1 MSSNKAGR
9 YSMLTT
15 PVPGTTGTGL
25 DQLVDAVFADTG
37 LAGTNMAP
45 ELLGGAGAA
54 NGLNQIILEAA
65 AATGAAADSLFTAT
79 EVIAMNAW
87 IREHRLTEW
96 TGLHGD
102 DEGGEETGFH
112 LIQNDGG
119 NLQHRGQALF
129 DTVADGIYHLGF
141 EIRDNRFLN
150 EDGDANAS
158 VDQVAAWLTQF
169 YTDHSRTGSGL
180 DRITNLIMADAGLP
194 MKTPEADIGGGADA
208 ANSLNQLIMDGL
220 AAVGALGDGKVSTAD
235 VIAVNAWIRADAT
248 RLARFIE
255 LHGDDENGSETG
267 YHLVQN
273 DGATT
278 KFFGKNLVNTVAD
291 GVYHIGFQIVDGRF
305 RNEDGDANATV
316 SDVADWLNYFLSD
329 ASSTGTGLDRIV
341 DTIKVDAGLARNTP
355 AADIDGGAGAANAL
369 NALIL
374 EGIAATGA
382 MADGWITSADL
393 EAINAWLR
401 ADPLRLAR
409 FIELHGDDE
418 NGSETGYHLV
428 QNDGATTNYF
438 GQNLVNTVADGIY
451 HFGFTIEN
459 GRFLNEDG
467 DANATL
473 ANVASWLNYFIKG
486 STLVVGAD
494 AASLLTGTE
503 GADQIVGQWNADTV
517 QAGDG
522 DDLINAGYG
531 NDLINGG
538 GGNDLIFGEGGND
551 TMDGGNGSD
560 TYQVTGNQAGG
571 WSSFAGFDTY
581 ADTGAA
587 GSDRI
592 VATGADVDI
601 GLRSF
606 SATNGIEVIDAS
618 GATGTTRLLGDS
630 SNDTLDLR
638 GVTLAGNIVI
648 DGAYG
653 NDVLYGNNAD
663 NTLRGGGGNDTMDGG
678 NGSDTYQVTGN
689 QAGGWSSFAGFD
701 TYADTGA
708 AGSDRIVATG
718 ADVDIG
724 LRSFS
729 ATNGIEVI
737 DASGATGTTRLLGDS
752 SNDTLDLRGV
762 TLAGNIVIDGAYGN
776 DVLYGNNA
784 DNTLRGGGGND
795 TMDGGN
801 GSDTYQVTGNQ
812 AGGWSS
818 FAGFDTYADTGAAG
832 SDRIVATGADV
843 DIGLRSFSATNGIEV
858 IDASGATGTTRLLG
872 DSSNDTLDLRG
883 VTLAGNIVIDGAYG
897 NDVLYGNNAD
907 NTLRGGGGND
917 TMDGGNGSDTYQ
929 VTGNQAGGWSSFA
942 GFDTYADTGAA
953 GSDRIVATGADVDI
967 GLRSF
972 SATNGIEVIDASGAT
987 GTTRLLGDSSND
999 TLDLRGVTLAGNIVI
1014 DGAYGNDV
1022 LYGNNADNTLRGG
1035 GGNDTMDGGNGS
1047 DTYQVTG
1054 NQAGGWSSFAG
1065 FDTYADTGAA
1075 GSDRIVATG
1084 ADVDIGLRSFS
1095 ATNGIEV
1102 IDASGATGT
1111 TRLLGDSSNDT
1122 LDLRGV
1128 TLAGNIVI
1136 DGAYGNDVLY
1146 GNNADNTLR
1155 GGGGNDTMDGGNGS
1169 DTYQVT
1175 GNQAGGWSSFAG
1187 FDTYA
1192 DTGAA
1197 GSDRI
1202 VATGADVDIGLR
1214 SFSATNGIE
1223 VIDASG
1229 ATGTTRLLG
1238 DSSNDTL
1245 DLRGVTLAG
1254 NIVIDGAYGNDVLYG
1269 NNADNTL
1276 RGGGGNDTM
1285 DGGNGSDTYQV
1296 TGNQAGG
1303 WSSFAGFDTYA
1314 DTGAA
1319 GSDRIVATGADV
1331 DIGLR
1336 SFSATNGIE
1345 VIDASGATGT
1355 TRLLGDSSNDTLD
1368 LRGVTLAG
1376 NIVIDGAYGDDRLV
1390 GGITGDV
1397 LRGGSGND
1405 LLVGGA
1411 GQDSLD
1417 GGSGNDLLLGSQGVA
1432 GGRELYV
1439 GGAGSDRIAL
1449 AHNDGSAVDI
1459 RGGSQSGTD
1468 GASDLITLV
1477 GTRGAL
1483 AFLATVLDFEVGK
1496 DRIDLSQL
1504 RDAGNNVMALDDLII
1519 STSGGNTQIGFAA
1532 GVHAVDGGSIDV
1544 QITLVGVTGVS
1555 ASAFSFG
1562 APTLPWGLATL
1573 DSALGYL

>member
-9 YSMLTT
+9 FSMLSA
-15 PVPGTTGTGL
+15 PVTGTTGTGL
-25 DQLVDAVFADTG
+25 DQLVDAVFSDTG
-37 LAGTNMAP
+37 LSGANMATD
-45 ELLGGAGAA
+45 LLGGAAA
-54 NGLNQIILEAA
+54 ADGLNQIILDAA
-65 AATGAAADSLFTAT
+65 AATGAATDRIFTAS

-87 IREHRLTEW
+87 IREHRLPEW
-96 TGLHGD
+96 TALHGD
-102 DEGGEETGFH
+102 DEGAEETGFH

-119 NLQHRGQALF
+119 NLKYRGDALF

-158 VDQVAAWLTQF
+158 VNQVAAWLTQF
-169 YTDHSRTGSGL
+169 FTDHSRTASGL

-194 MKTPEADIGGGADA
+194 MKTLEAEIAGGADA
-208 ANSLNQLIMDGL
+208 ANSINQLIMDGL
-220 AAVGALGDGKVSTAD
+220 TAVGALGDGKVSTAD
-235 VIAVNAWIRADAT
+235 VIALNAWIRADAT
-248 RLARFIE
+248 RLTRFIE

-278 KFFGKNLVNTVAD
+278 RFFGKNLVNTVAD
-291 GVYHIGFQIVDGRF
+291 GVYHIGFEIVDGRF

-341 DTIKVDAGLARNTP
+341 DTIKVDAGLARNSP

-382 MADGWITSADL
+382 MADSWITSTDL

-401 ADPLRLAR
+401 ADPVRLAR

-428 QNDGATTNYF
+428 QNDGANTNYF

-451 HFGFTIEN
+451 HIGFTIEN

-473 ANVASWLNYFIKG
+473 ADVASWLNYFIKG
-486 STLVVGAD
+486 STLVIGAD
-494 AASLLTGTE
+494 AASLLTGTD
-503 GADQIVGQWNADTV
+503 GADQIIGQWNADTIE
-517 QAGDG
+517 AGAG
-522 DDLINAGYG
+522 DDLVNAGYG
-531 NDLINGG
+531 NDLICGG
-538 GGNDLIFGEGGND
+538 DGDDLLLGEGGDD

-560 TYQVTGNQAGG
+560 TYQVSGNQAGG

-581 ADTGAA
+581 ADTGAL
-587 GSDRI
+587 GTDRI

-601 GLRSF
+601 GLRNF
-606 SATNGIEVIDAS
+606 STASSGIEEIDAS
-618 GATGTTRLLGDS
+618 GATGTVRLVGDWS
-630 SNDTLDLR
+630 ADTIDLR
-638 GVTLAGNIVI
+638 GVTVLGNVVV
-648 DGAYG
+648 DGYHG
-653 NDVLYGNNAD
+653 NDTLFGNDAD
-663 NTLRGGGGNDTMDGG
+663 NTLRGGGGDDSLDGG
-678 NGSDTYQVTGN
+678 NGSDTYQVSGN

-708 AGSDRIVATG
+708 
-718 ADVDIG
+718 
-724 LRSFS
+724 
-729 ATNGIEVI
+729 
-737 DASGATGTTRLLGDS
+737 SGT
-752 SNDTLDLRGV
+752 
-762 TLAGNIVIDGAYGN
+762 
-776 DVLYGNNA
+776 
-784 DNTLRGGGGND
+784 
-795 TMDGGN
+795 
-801 GSDTYQVTGNQ
+801 
-812 AGGWSS
+812 
-818 FAGFDTYADTGAAG
+818 
-832 SDRIVATGADV
+832 
-843 DIGLRSFSATNGIEV
+843 
-858 IDASGATGTTRLLG
+858 
-872 DSSNDTLDLRG
+872 
-883 VTLAGNIVIDGAYG
+883 
-897 NDVLYGNNAD
+897 
-907 NTLRGGGGND
+907 
-917 TMDGGNGSDTYQ
+917 
-929 VTGNQAGGWSSFA
+929 
-942 GFDTYADTGAA
+942 
-953 GSDRIVATGADVDI
+953 
-967 GLRSF
+967 
-972 SATNGIEVIDASGAT
+972 
-987 GTTRLLGDSSND
+987 
-999 TLDLRGVTLAGNIVI
+999 
-1014 DGAYGNDV
+1014 
-1022 LYGNNADNTLRGG
+1022 
-1035 GGNDTMDGGNGS
+1035 
-1047 DTYQVTG
+1047 
-1054 NQAGGWSSFAG
+1054 
-1065 FDTYADTGAA
+1065 
-1075 GSDRIVATG
+1075 
-1084 ADVDIGLRSFS
+1084 
-1095 ATNGIEV
+1095 
-1102 IDASGATGT
+1102 
-1111 TRLLGDSSNDT
+1111 
-1122 LDLRGV
+1122 
-1128 TLAGNIVI
+1128 
-1136 DGAYGNDVLY
+1136 
-1146 GNNADNTLR
+1146 
-1155 GGGGNDTMDGGNGS
+1155 
-1169 DTYQVT
+1169 
-1175 GNQAGGWSSFAG
+1175 
-1187 FDTYA
+1187 
-1192 DTGAA
+1192 
-1197 GSDRI
+1197 DRI

-1411 GQDSLD
+1411 GQDALD
-1417 GGSGNDLLLGSQGVA
+1417 GGKGNDLLLGSQGLPS
-1432 GGRELYV
+1432 GRELFV
-1439 GGAGSDRIAL
+1439 GGTGNDRIAL
-1449 AHNDGSAVDI
+1449 AYNDHSAVDI
-1459 RGGSQSGTD
+1459 RGGSLSGKD
-1468 GASDLITLV
+1468 GSADLITLV

-1483 AFLATVLDFEVGK
+1483 AFSAMVLDFEVGK

-1504 RDAGNNVMALDDLII
+1504 RDAGNNVMALDDLLI
-1519 STSGGNTQIGFAA
+1519 STGGGNTQIGFAA
-1532 GVHAVDGGSIDV
+1532 GVHAIDGGSIDV

-1562 APTLPWGLATL
+1562 APTLPWGLAAL
-1573 DSALGYL
+1573 DTALGYL

>member
-1254 NIVIDGAYGNDVLYG
+1254 NIVIDGAYG
-1269 NNADNTL
+1269 
-1276 RGGGGNDTM
+1276 
-1285 DGGNGSDTYQV
+1285 
-1296 TGNQAGG
+1296 
-1303 WSSFAGFDTYA
+1303 
-1314 DTGAA
+1314 
-1319 GSDRIVATGADV
+1319 
-1331 DIGLR
+1331 
-1336 SFSATNGIE
+1336 
-1345 VIDASGATGT
+1345 
-1355 TRLLGDSSNDTLD
+1355 
-1368 LRGVTLAG
+1368 
-1376 NIVIDGAYGDDRLV
+1376 DDRLV

-1432 GGRELYV
+1432 GGHELYV
-1439 GGAGSDRIAL
+1439 GGAGNDRIAL

-1573 DSALGYL
+1573 DTALGYL

>member
-581 ADTGAA
+581 ADSGALGTDRIVATGTDVDIGLRNFSAALSGIEEIDASGATGTVRLAGDWSADTIDLRGVTVLGNVVVDGYHGNDALFGNDADNTLRGGGGDDTLNGGNGGDTYLVSGNQAGGWSSFVGFDTYADTGAL
-587 GSDRI
+587 GTDRI

-606 SATNGIEVIDAS
+606 NAATSGIEVIDAS
-618 GATGTTRLLGDS
+618 RRDRHRASGRRLERRHDRS
-630 SNDTLDLR
+630 ARRHRSR
-638 GVTLAGNIVI
+638 QC
-648 DGAYG
+648 
-653 NDVLYGNNAD
+653 
-663 NTLRGGGGNDTMDGG
+663 GGGWLPRQRHAVRQRRG
-678 NGSDTYQVTGN
+678 QH
-689 QAGGWSSFAGFD
+689 
-701 TYADTGA
+701 A
-708 AGSDRIVATG
+708 ARRRWRRHPERRQWQRHLPRLGQPGRWLEQLCR
-718 ADVDIG
+718 
-724 LRSFS
+724 LRHLCRHR
-729 ATNGIEVI
+729 
-737 DASGATGTTRLLGDS
+737 RLGHRPH
-752 SNDTLDLRGV
+752 RGH
-762 TLAGNIVIDGAYGN
+762 
-776 DVLYGNNA
+776 
-784 DNTLRGGGGND
+784 
-795 TMDGGN
+795 
-801 GSDTYQVTGNQ
+801 
-812 AGGWSS
+812 
-818 FAGFDTYADTGAAG
+818 
-832 SDRIVATGADV
+832 
-843 DIGLRSFSATNGIEV
+843 
-858 IDASGATGTTRLLG
+858 
-872 DSSNDTLDLRG
+872 
-883 VTLAGNIVIDGAYG
+883 
-897 NDVLYGNNAD
+897 
-907 NTLRGGGGND
+907 
-917 TMDGGNGSDTYQ
+917 
-929 VTGNQAGGWSSFA
+929 
-942 GFDTYADTGAA
+942 
-953 GSDRIVATGADVDI
+953 
-967 GLRSF
+967 
-972 SATNGIEVIDASGAT
+972 
-987 GTTRLLGDSSND
+987 
-999 TLDLRGVTLAGNIVI
+999 
-1014 DGAYGNDV
+1014 
-1022 LYGNNADNTLRGG
+1022 
-1035 GGNDTMDGGNGS
+1035 
-1047 DTYQVTG
+1047 
-1054 NQAGGWSSFAG
+1054 
-1065 FDTYADTGAA
+1065 
-1075 GSDRIVATG
+1075 
-1084 ADVDIGLRSFS
+1084 
-1095 ATNGIEV
+1095 
-1102 IDASGATGT
+1102 
-1111 TRLLGDSSNDT
+1111 
-1122 LDLRGV
+1122 
-1128 TLAGNIVI
+1128 
-1136 DGAYGNDVLY
+1136 
-1146 GNNADNTLR
+1146 
-1155 GGGGNDTMDGGNGS
+1155 
-1169 DTYQVT
+1169 
-1175 GNQAGGWSSFAG
+1175 
-1187 FDTYA
+1187 
-1192 DTGAA
+1192 
-1197 GSDRI
+1197 
-1202 VATGADVDIGLR
+1202 
-1214 SFSATNGIE
+1214 
-1223 VIDASG
+1223 
-1229 ATGTTRLLG
+1229 
-1238 DSSNDTL
+1238 
-1245 DLRGVTLAG
+1245 
-1254 NIVIDGAYGNDVLYG
+1254 
-1269 NNADNTL
+1269 
-1276 RGGGGNDTM
+1276 
-1285 DGGNGSDTYQV
+1285 
-1296 TGNQAGG
+1296 
-1303 WSSFAGFDTYA
+1303 
-1314 DTGAA
+1314 
-1319 GSDRIVATGADV
+1319 
-1331 DIGLR
+1331 
-1336 SFSATNGIE
+1336 
-1345 VIDASGATGT
+1345 
-1355 TRLLGDSSNDTLD
+1355 
-1368 LRGVTLAG
+1368 
-1376 NIVIDGAYGDDRLV
+1376 
-1390 GGITGDV
+1390 
-1397 LRGGSGND
+1397 
-1405 LLVGGA
+1405 
-1411 GQDSLD
+1411 
-1417 GGSGNDLLLGSQGVA
+1417 
-1432 GGRELYV
+1432 GRRC
-1439 GGAGSDRIAL
+1439 GHRP
-1449 AHNDGSAVDI
+1449 
-1459 RGGSQSGTD
+1459 
-1468 GASDLITLV
+1468 
-1477 GTRGAL
+1477 
-1483 AFLATVLDFEVGK
+1483 
-1496 DRIDLSQL
+1496 SQL
-1504 RDAGNNVMALDDLII
+1504 QCDQRHRGD
-1519 STSGGNTQIGFAA
+1519 
-1532 GVHAVDGGSIDV
+1532 
-1544 QITLVGVTGVS
+1544 
-1555 ASAFSFG
+1555 
-1562 APTLPWGLATL
+1562 
-1573 DSALGYL
+1573 

>member
-592 VATGADVDI
+592 VATGVDVDI

-606 SATNGIEVIDAS
+606 SATSGIEVIDAS
-618 GATGTTRLLGDS
+618 GATGTVRLLGDWS
-630 SNDTLDLR
+630 ADTIDLR
-638 GVTLAGNIVI
+638 GVTVLGNVVV
-648 DGAYG
+648 DGYHG
-653 NDVLYGNNAD
+653 NDSLFGNDAD
-663 NTLRGGGGNDTMDGG
+663 NTLRGGGGDDSLDGG
-678 NGSDTYQVTGN
+678 NGADTYLVSGN

-708 AGSDRIVATG
+708 AGTDRIVASG

-729 ATNGIEVI
+729 ATSGIEVI
-737 DASGATGTTRLLGDS
+737 DASGATGTTRLVGDWS
-752 SNDTLDLRGV
+752 ADTIDLRGV
-762 TLAGNIVIDGAYGN
+762 TVLGNVVVDGA
-776 DVLYGNNA
+776 
-784 DNTLRGGGGND
+784 
-795 TMDGGN
+795 
-801 GSDTYQVTGNQ
+801 S
-812 AGGWSS
+812 
-818 FAGFDTYADTGAAG
+818 
-832 SDRIVATGADV
+832 
-843 DIGLRSFSATNGIEV
+843 
-858 IDASGATGTTRLLG
+858 
-872 DSSNDTLDLRG
+872 
-883 VTLAGNIVIDGAYG
+883 
-897 NDVLYGNNAD
+897 
-907 NTLRGGGGND
+907 
-917 TMDGGNGSDTYQ
+917 
-929 VTGNQAGGWSSFA
+929 
-942 GFDTYADTGAA
+942 
-953 GSDRIVATGADVDI
+953 
-967 GLRSF
+967 
-972 SATNGIEVIDASGAT
+972 
-987 GTTRLLGDSSND
+987 
-999 TLDLRGVTLAGNIVI
+999 
-1014 DGAYGNDV
+1014 
-1022 LYGNNADNTLRGG
+1022 
-1035 GGNDTMDGGNGS
+1035 
-1047 DTYQVTG
+1047 
-1054 NQAGGWSSFAG
+1054 
-1065 FDTYADTGAA
+1065 
-1075 GSDRIVATG
+1075 
-1084 ADVDIGLRSFS
+1084 
-1095 ATNGIEV
+1095 
-1102 IDASGATGT
+1102 
-1111 TRLLGDSSNDT
+1111 
-1122 LDLRGV
+1122 
-1128 TLAGNIVI
+1128 
-1136 DGAYGNDVLY
+1136 
-1146 GNNADNTLR
+1146 
-1155 GGGGNDTMDGGNGS
+1155 
-1169 DTYQVT
+1169 
-1175 GNQAGGWSSFAG
+1175 
-1187 FDTYA
+1187 
-1192 DTGAA
+1192 
-1197 GSDRI
+1197 
-1202 VATGADVDIGLR
+1202 
-1214 SFSATNGIE
+1214 
-1223 VIDASG
+1223 
-1229 ATGTTRLLG
+1229 
-1238 DSSNDTL
+1238 
-1245 DLRGVTLAG
+1245 
-1254 NIVIDGAYGNDVLYG
+1254 
-1269 NNADNTL
+1269 
-1276 RGGGGNDTM
+1276 
-1285 DGGNGSDTYQV
+1285 
-1296 TGNQAGG
+1296 
-1303 WSSFAGFDTYA
+1303 
-1314 DTGAA
+1314 
-1319 GSDRIVATGADV
+1319 
-1331 DIGLR
+1331 
-1336 SFSATNGIE
+1336 
-1345 VIDASGATGT
+1345 
-1355 TRLLGDSSNDTLD
+1355 
-1368 LRGVTLAG
+1368 
-1376 NIVIDGAYGDDRLV
+1376 GDDRLI
-1390 GGITGDV
+1390 GGTSNDV
-1397 LRGGSGND
+1397 LGGGNGND

-1411 GQDSLD
+1411 GQDALD
-1417 GGSGNDLLLGSQGVA
+1417 GGKGNDLLLGSQGLPS
-1432 GGRELYV
+1432 GRELFV
-1439 GGAGSDRIAL
+1439 GGTGNDRIAL
-1449 AHNDGSAVDI
+1449 AYNDHSAVDI
-1459 RGGSQSGTD
+1459 RGGSLSGKD
-1468 GASDLITLV
+1468 GSADLITLV

-1483 AFLATVLDFEVGK
+1483 AFSAMVLDFEVGK

-1504 RDAGNNVMALDDLII
+1504 RDAGNNVMALDDLLI
-1519 STSGGNTQIGFAA
+1519 STGGGNTQIGFAA
-1532 GVHAVDGGSIDV
+1532 GVHAIDGGSIDV

-1562 APTLPWGLATL
+1562 APTLPWGLAAL
-1573 DSALGYL
+1573 DTALGYL